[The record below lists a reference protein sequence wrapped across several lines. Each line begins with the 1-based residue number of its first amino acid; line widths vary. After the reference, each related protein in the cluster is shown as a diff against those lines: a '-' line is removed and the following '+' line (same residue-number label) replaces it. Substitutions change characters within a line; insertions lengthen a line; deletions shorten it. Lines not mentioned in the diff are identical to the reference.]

1 MSSEDRGHLEV
12 ALHGRGGQGVKT
24 AGDVLVDALSQ
35 VGYRVNGQPLY
46 GGERM
51 GAPIAY
57 FIRFARAAT
66 PIHDRSVVRR
76 PDVMALFDSTLLA
89 GTPGIVDALDPGG
102 LLLLNTPKTAQ
113 DLAGFRPRVATLRAS
128 QIAKE
133 CGLVRGSVPIVGPV
147 MVGAFAR
154 VTGLASLATLEQ
166 CLAKATGDLPPD
178 RVEGNVTGLRRGYE
192 AVAPL
197 GWRGGERT

>member
-1 MSSEDRGHLEV
+1 MAEDREYLEL

-24 AGDVLVDALSQ
+24 AGDLLVYALSE

-51 GAPIAY
+51 GAPVGY
-57 FIRFARAAT
+57 FIRCTRAAT
-66 PIHDRSVVRR
+66 PISDRSLVRR
-76 PDVMALFDSTLLA
+76 PDVMAVFDATML
-89 GTPGIVDALDPGG
+89 GNPALVRG
-102 LLLLNTPKTAQ
+102 LGRNDVVLLNTPKTAR
-113 DLAGFRPRVATLRAS
+113 DFMRLGPRVATLRAS

-147 MVGAFAR
+147 MVGAFAHLTR
-154 VTGLASLATLEQ
+154 LASLPTLEQ
-166 CLAKATGDLPPD
+166 CLGKAIGGLSPD
-178 RVEGNVTGLRRGYE
+178 RIDGNVTGLRRGYE

-197 GWRGGERT
+197 AWRGGERT

>member
-1 MSSEDRGHLEV
+1 MADDREYLEL

-24 AGDVLVDALSQ
+24 AGDVLVSTLSQ

-51 GAPIAY
+51 GAPVAY
-57 FIRFARAAT
+57 FIRFTRSRT
-66 PIHDRSVVRR
+66 PINDRSLVRR
-76 PDVMALFDSTLLA
+76 PDVMVLFDSTMLA
-89 GTPGIVDALDPGG
+89 GTPGIVDGLDPHG
-102 LLLLNTPKTAQ
+102 LLLLNTSKTAR
-113 DLAGFRPRVATLRAS
+113 DFAGLRPRVATLRAS
-128 QIAKE
+128 QIAME

-147 MVGAFAR
+147 MLGAFAR
-154 VTGLASLATLEQ
+154 LTGLASLPTLEQ
-166 CLAKATGDLPPD
+166 CLAKATGDMPQD
-178 RVEGNVTGLRRGYE
+178 RIEGNVTGLRRGYE